1 MRRANIDELPQ
12 FWNVL
17 KGDMWYVENWTIT
30 ETFATVKKFTT
41 AGARGVEP
49 SSPMAT
55 PSHGSDFG
63 VVVEK
68 SRWFVLVDLVR

>member
-1 MRRANIDELPQ
+1 MGVYPQ
-12 FWNVL
+12 
-17 KGDMWYVENWTIT
+17 IT
-30 ETFATVKKFTT
+30 QMGADPEKSFTT